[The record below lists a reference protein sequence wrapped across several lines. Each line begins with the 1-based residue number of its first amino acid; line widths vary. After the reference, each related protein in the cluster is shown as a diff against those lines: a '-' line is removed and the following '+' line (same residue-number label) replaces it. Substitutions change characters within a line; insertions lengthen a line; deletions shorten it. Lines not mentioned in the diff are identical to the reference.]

1 MPINTLEYAKIF
13 SQALDKQMLAGATS
27 GWMEANAG
35 QVKYSGGNEVKIPMI
50 STNGLGDYDRDEGF
64 KRGAVTLSY
73 QTMTLTQDRGRTFHL
88 DAMDVD
94 ETNFVAAA
102 GNVMGEFQRLQVIP
116 EIDAYRY
123 SRIAALAATKSRTSA
138 QDVTAENVLSL
149 LLDDIAKIRD
159 EIGGTAELVITMSGL
174 VTPLL
179 DMSKEIQKK
188 LDVGDFKKGEVSM
201 KVKSLDGCPILPVPS
216 ARMKTAYTFYDGET
230 TGQEAG
236 GFKPAEGAKA
246 INWIIMPRNVPIAV
260 SKTDVTRI
268 FDPMTNQQAHA
279 WKIDY
284 RKYHDLWIP
293 ANKFNAIMVNME
305 KAAQAAPPKQEGES

>member
-1 MPINTLEYAKIF
+1 M
-13 SQALDKQMLAGATS
+13 
-27 GWMEANAG
+27 
-35 QVKYSGGNEVKIPMI
+35 
-50 STNGLGDYDRDEGF
+50 
-64 KRGAVTLSY
+64 
-73 QTMTLTQDRGRTFHL
+73 
-88 DAMDVD
+88 
-94 ETNFVAAA
+94 
-102 GNVMGEFQRLQVIP
+102 
-116 EIDAYRY
+116 
-123 SRIAALAATKSRTSA
+123 
-138 QDVTAENVLSL
+138 LSL